1 MTLTATGRNMLARA
15 KWQVRTINV
24 LEKVFNHRIEQVER
38 YGHNDDKPDGTGP
51 GVRWIPGLRT
61 GPQPGIGLPTP
72 ENTAKEI
79 EAIFRSAYEKNGGD
93 GGVTWM
99 ELIREEVAESF
110 AESDPDR
117 LEEELIQVAALCVSW
132 VETIQKRREGKT
144 V

>member
-1 MTLTATGRNMLARA
+1 MAPGSDMLARH

-24 LEKVFNHRIEQVER
+24 LEKVFDHRVEQVER

-51 GVRWIPGLRT
+51 QVPWLNGVSNLH
-61 GPQPGIGLPTP
+61 
-72 ENTAKEI
+72 AADI
-79 EAIFRSAYEKNGGD
+79 EAFLRVDYEDAGGD

-99 ELIREEVAESF
+99 HLVREELAESF

-117 LEEELIQVAALCVSW
+117 LEEELVQVAALCVSW
-132 VETIQKRREGKT
+132 IETIQKRREGKT